1 MQRYFSHGK
10 LLLSGEYLVL
20 DGATA
25 LALPTQKG
33 QSLEIRSIEDSVVRW
48 RSMDHRGSQWL
59 SAEFPVEDIP
69 SYRAPGA
76 SFQGLSPEER
86 LSTLLSLI
94 AVAQPERFSSGGYEI
109 RSTMDFP
116 ADWGLGSSSTLIA
129 NLSKWTGVDPYL
141 LLKKTFGGSGYDIA
155 VAMAGTAVTYQIR
168 RETRSVLH
176 TRFDP
181 PFKQHLFFVHL
192 NRKMDSRQAI
202 AHYQLQPRKNL
213 ENAVE
218 KASALTHRMIT
229 CSDLKEFQILLEI
242 HENLI
247 SQVTGQQKVAS
258 RLFPDY
264 SGTVKSLGGWG
275 GDFLLATG
283 SPEDQEYFRNKGYST
298 IIPYEE
304 MIGP

>member
-1 MQRYFSHGK
+1 
-10 LLLSGEYLVL
+10 
-20 DGATA
+20 
-25 LALPTQKG
+25 
-33 QSLEIRSIEDSVVRW
+33 
-48 RSMDHRGSQWL
+48 
-59 SAEFPVEDIP
+59 
-69 SYRAPGA
+69 
-76 SFQGLSPEER
+76 
-86 LSTLLSLI
+86 
-94 AVAQPERFSSGGYEI
+94 
-109 RSTMDFP
+109 
-116 ADWGLGSSSTLIA
+116 
-129 NLSKWTGVDPYL
+129 
-141 LLKKTFGGSGYDIA
+141 
-155 VAMAGTAVTYQIR
+155 
-168 RETRSVLH
+168 
-176 TRFDP
+176 
-181 PFKQHLFFVHL
+181 
-192 NRKMDSRQAI
+192 MDSRQAI